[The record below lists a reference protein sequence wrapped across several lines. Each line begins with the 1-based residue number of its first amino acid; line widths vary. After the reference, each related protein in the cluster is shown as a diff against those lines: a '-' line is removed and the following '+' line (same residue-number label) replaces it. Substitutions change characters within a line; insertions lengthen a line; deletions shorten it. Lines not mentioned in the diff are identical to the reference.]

1 MEKLCALLRLPLLLA
16 CAVFGCKAWAVEPQQ
31 VRFTSLDGT
40 ELIGWL
46 YRPAGAALP
55 RASVVALHG
64 CGGLYA
70 TVGGRKGQINSRHQA
85 MAELLVA
92 QGYAVLMPDS
102 LTPRGVEQ
110 ICTQRLRERKIDQR
124 ERRRDAL
131 AALEWVAAQNW
142 SRPGRIAVLGW
153 SHGAS
158 AVLAATDAAQAEVA
172 ARELR
177 FALGIAF
184 YPGCSAALKS
194 GYQPNTR
201 LLLLVGEKDDW
212 TPPAPCIAL
221 GKSVDAEVQVYPD
234 SYHGFDDPLGTVRL
248 RTDVPNGVYPGRGV
262 HVGSNPQARALA
274 YARVMELLAQAFP

>member
-1 MEKLCALLRLPLLLA
+1 MEKLRALLRWLLLLA
-16 CAVFGCKAWAVEPQQ
+16 CAVFGGKAWAVEPQQ
-31 VRFTSLDGT
+31 VRFASLDGT

-70 TVGGRKGQINSRHQA
+70 TVGGRKGQINARHQA
-85 MAELLVA
+85 MAELLVE

-110 ICTQRLRERKIDQR
+110 ICTQHLRERKIDQR

-131 AALEWVAAQNW
+131 AALAWVAAQNW
-142 SRPGRIAVLGW
+142 GSPERIAVLGW

-158 AVLAATDAAQAEVA
+158 AVLASTDAAQPEVA

-177 FALGIAF
+177 FKLAIAF

-194 GYQPNTR
+194 GYQPNTQ
-201 LLLLVGEKDDW
+201 LLVLIGEKDDW
-212 TPPAPCIAL
+212 TAPAPCIAL
-221 GKSVDAEVQVYPD
+221 GKGVNAEVQVYPD

-248 RTDVPNGVYPGRGV
+248 RTDVPNGVHPGRGV
-262 HVGSNPQARALA
+262 HVGPNPQARAQA
-274 YARVMELLAQAFP
+274 YARVMELLAQVFP